1 MPHPHIDW
9 SELDRSLERDTLLS
23 HEMLEILE
31 QERKSLEERRYEQ
44 FEQLLG
50 QKQQLIQ
57 DLEHGARNRRRWL
70 AGLGFGNDTD
80 ALARV
85 RQENPDVAGRW
96 QAAAELWREC
106 QRANQINE
114 QICQRTRVVVE
125 RVLDLLRGQPGQGAT
140 YDAKGVPRHQEGG
153 RTITNA

>member
-1 MPHPHIDW
+1 MSRNAIHWPD
-9 SELDRSLERDTLLS
+9 LGRSLQHDSQLS
-23 HEMLEILE
+23 QRLIELLE
-31 QERKSLEERRYEQ
+31 QERQALEQRRYEH

-50 QKQQLIQ
+50 AKQQLIQ
-57 DLEHGARNRRRWL
+57 DIERGADARRQWL
-70 AGLGFGNDTD
+70 AAHGFADD
-80 ALARV
+80 RSALERV
-85 RQENPDVAGRW
+85 RQELPEVAARW

-140 YDAKGVPRHQEGG
+140 YDAKGVPRHQESG